1 MTNKSFDELN
11 HYEKRLVNLVVRAKD
26 LDNHDEDMFNGS
38 VTEVAKIFLK
48 YEKYRQFNAICDYY
62 RDKFNIE
69 RRIYELK
76 DKISYLEDDLENHE
90 EYEYNEMYNECDEI
104 LEYDSGDF
112 RNKLSDE
119 EKIILGVYE

>member
-69 RRIYELK
+69 RRIDELK
-76 DKISYLEDDLENHE
+76 DKISFLERGNMIKEPRVSVANPGIIKSIAPKAIAAP
-90 EYEYNEMYNECDEI
+90 EI
-104 LEYDSGDF
+104 TS
-112 RNKLSDE
+112 
-119 EKIILGVYE
+119 

>member
-69 RRIYELK
+69 RRIDELK

-90 EYEYNEMYNECDEI
+90 DYEYNEMYNECDEI

>member
-48 YEKYRQFNAICDYY
+48 YENYLRAENGSSFVV
-62 RDKFNIE
+62 
-69 RRIYELK
+69 
-76 DKISYLEDDLENHE
+76 IS
-90 EYEYNEMYNECDEI
+90 I
-104 LEYDSGDF
+104 L
-112 RNKLSDE
+112 R
-119 EKIILGVYE
+119 